1 MDRDQE
7 GRITSTVDRITSNIN
22 TLRTDAEYN
31 GAEGYQAAV
40 KALSRFNGP
49 LLMLAGLVAEARDEV
64 RKQDRGGWEDT
75 EADHYDE
82 AVTHLEQAIRE
93 IRGGVGS

>member
-22 TLRTDAEYN
+22 TLRTGAEYN

-40 KALSRFNGP
+40 KALVRFNGP
-49 LLMLAGLVAEARDEV
+49 LLMLAGLVAEARDAA
-64 RKQDRGGWEDT
+64 RAWDRHRQTSNHEHFD
-75 EADHYDE
+75 A
-82 AVTHLEQAIRE
+82 AVTYLEQAIKE
-93 IRGGVGS
+93 IREGVGG